1 MDRTYNC
8 SSDQNYTCPVEL
20 TQKIISKKW
29 SAIILWRLRL
39 GKQRLRDF
47 KNDIKG
53 CNEKMLIQHL
63 NLLLKEDFIKK
74 IEYDVYPKKTEYSLT
89 EKGKEL
95 LPILTL
101 MQEYGKK
108 YLE

>member
-1 MDRTYNC
+1 
-8 SSDQNYTCPVEL
+8 
-20 TQKIISKKW
+20 
-29 SAIILWRLRL
+29 
-39 GKQRLRDF
+39 
-47 KNDIKG
+47 
-53 CNEKMLIQHL
+53 MLIQHL